1 MSLMRNYNLKV
12 LSENIDRVV
21 LKLSEC
27 SNVEIRDV
35 LRRSGTIQIKALTL
49 DGISA
54 ISEIQNVEK
63 DNKFYINRIAII

>member
-1 MSLMRNYNLKV
+1 MSLMTNYNVKV
-12 LSENIDRVV
+12 LKENIDRVV

-49 DGISA
+49 DKVSS
-54 ISEIQNVEK
+54 ISEIQSIEK
-63 DNKFYINRIAII
+63 DTKFYISRIAII